1 MLKDLK
7 INFVEET
14 SEIMNNFISICK
26 ELLLKNLKNRSRQI
40 REITTLFEALAFL
53 LIEGNKIEKEKNKNV
68 KKTILT
74 NLLLKHIFYEM
85 LQYMWIH
92 LHYELFAYYELDYIF
107 YCLDSILNS
116 LSRSNMNVASKFA
129 EKILKEGEDF
139 VKSNAKRKLSLS
151 QKMILDEIHIYN
163 SMKCAVKA
171 IALVCRYIK
180 KAQLLICSD
189 NKEYDDINLA

>member
-7 INFVEET
+7 INFIEET
-14 SEIMNNFISICK
+14 SEIMNNFIAICK

-40 REITTLFEALAFL
+40 REIASLFEALAFL
-53 LIEGNKIEKEKNKNV
+53 LIESNKVEKENNKNT
-68 KKTILT
+68 KRNILT

-116 LSRSNMNVASKFA
+116 LSRSNISVASKFA

-139 VKSNAKRKLSLS
+139 VKSSAKKKLSLS
-151 QKMILDEIHIYN
+151 QKMMLDEIHIYN
-163 SMKCAVKA
+163 AMKYAIKA
-171 IALVCRYIK
+171 IALICRYLK
-180 KAQLLICSD
+180 KANLLRSGES
-189 NKEYDDINLA
+189 KE